1 MLTKKQMTELCIMLI
16 MLFQHLVVASTDADI
31 FISLSYHFV
40 HWISCGMEE
49 LWVLRGQ
56 AVPLHDLLRV
66 LNPDAVSILPAAL
79 ALTGCDTTSKVGTKK
94 KVLHAVESCYGHL
107 QTFGKVVLSDH
118 MICQAE
124 EFLLKCVSND
134 KAESFNNLRYIVY
147 HKQSFG
153 LDMVK
158 LPPTSESIVLHIKR
172 AYNVTVGSIPRLT
185 KMLIL
190 ISTDFGYV
198 VDEDNNLA
206 PKLLCDIPTPSDR
219 LPYTVY
225 LSEMC
230 KKTVCPCSVMEIP
243 CYEFCKCHG
252 V

>member
-1 MLTKKQMTELCIMLI
+1 
-16 MLFQHLVVASTDADI
+16 
-31 FISLSYHFV
+31 
-40 HWISCGMEE
+40 MEE
-49 LWVLRGQ
+49 LWILPGQ
-56 AVPLHDLLRV
+56 TVPLHDLLLV

-79 ALTGCDTTSKVGTKK
+79 ALTGCDTTSKVGTTK

-107 QTFGKVVLSDH
+107 QTFGKIVLSDH

-124 EFLLKCVSND
+124 EFLLECVSND

-158 LPPTSESIVLHIKR
+158 LPPTSESIKR
-172 AYNVTVGSIPRLT
+172 AYLQCWIHSSFDEDVVFDP
-185 KMLIL
+185 
-190 ISTDFGYV
+190 TDFGYV

-206 PKLLCDIPTPSDR
+206 PKRLYAIFQHPPPVFPTPCAC
-219 LPYTVY
+219 LKC
-225 LSEMC
+225 E
-230 KKTVCPCSVMEIP
+230 KKTVCSCRVKKMPKVPWSVQKSFERNVLIILLSIV
-243 CYEFCKCHG
+243 FDS